1 MRAPDLTFASG
12 GARVDDGA
20 GARVAAGWGMS
31 LTEANIADDS
41 PSAPPPASLVFV
53 HLSDLH
59 FREAGTGL
67 AQREA
72 MLRNRLLDDIAKAV
86 RLTDAKKVTAILM
99 TGDIARAGQRAEYL
113 EARAWLDRLCE
124 RLGLDP
130 TQTLTCPGN
139 HDVDRTRLSEARKA
153 ANSALRSLPTHLL
166 DAGIDDMLEDP
177 DEVLAPIESYQEF
190 AAGSACSIERF
201 LAWDLPPLPLPG
213 GYSLAIRG
221 ASSIINSDGGDG
233 AGTMAVQ
240 KNQLQ
245 VEHEP
250 GVIRMLLIH
259 HSPYFWRRENPRP
272 GKCGNHIVLFGHT
285 HEVNHQILDGTC
297 LEITAGAVHP
307 EETEAFAIPSY
318 NVIEVS
324 VEESDDMPVDVALA
338 RVRVHNRPFSVV
350 EDRFVD
356 QGSALSIDETVRI
369 PRVDAPDDEGG
380 WSLDASGEAEPQPPL
395 RTAEGTPDPHRLVLS
410 RYQRLGAGDRLR
422 VLDRVGISRADI
434 RDLPPHKQI
443 REVANRVVAAGQVQ
457 AFLDAASD
465 VVAADAA
472 GRET

>member
-1 MRAPDLTFASG
+1 MAPTDATIPN
-12 GARVDDGA
+12 D
-20 GARVAAGWGMS
+20 
-31 LTEANIADDS
+31 
-41 PSAPPPASLVFV
+41 PPTAFPPGSLVFV

-59 FREAGTGL
+59 FRESGTGL

-72 MLRNRLLDDIAKAV
+72 MLRNRLLDDIPKSV
-86 RLTDAKKVTAILM
+86 RLTDAKKVTAILI
-99 TGDIARAGQRAEYL
+99 TGDIARAGQQAEYAV
-113 EARAWLDRLCE
+113 ARTWLDRLCD
-124 RLGLDP
+124 RLGLDS

-139 HDVDRTRLSEARKA
+139 HDVDWARLSDARKT
-153 ANSALRSLPTHLL
+153 ANRALRDCPTHLL
-166 DAGIDDMLEDP
+166 DASIDDMLADP
-177 DEVLAPIESYQEF
+177 EEVLAPIEPYQEF
-190 AAGSACSIERF
+190 AAGSACSIEKF
-201 LAWDLPPLPLPG
+201 LAWDLPPLPLAG

-221 ASSIINSDGGDG
+221 ASSIINSDVGDG

-272 GKCGNHIVLFGHT
+272 GKCGNHVVLYGHT
-285 HEVNHQILDGTC
+285 HEANHQVVDGTC

-324 VEESDDMPVDVALA
+324 VEEPDDIPADVARA
-338 RVRVHNRPFSVV
+338 RVRVHCRPFSVGDD
-350 EDRFVD
+350 EFVD
-356 QGSALSIDETVRI
+356 QGPAPSIDETVKI
-369 PRVDAPDDEGG
+369 LRVDAPNGDGDG
-380 WSLDASGEAEPQPPL
+380 DADVSGVAEPQPPL
-395 RTAEGTPDPHRLVLS
+395 QTAEGTPDPHRLVLS

-422 VLDRVGISRADI
+422 VLDRVGIPRVDI
-434 RDLPPHKQI
+434 RGLPPHKQI
-443 REVANRVVAAGQVQ
+443 REVANRVVAAGKVQV
-457 AFLDAASD
+457 FLDAASE

-472 GRET
+472 GREL